1 MNWQF
6 VLKAKPSANT
16 ILVEIITAFDEL
28 YNKIKVADKK
38 SKATGSS
45 IFKKLFK
52 ENPDL
57 DTNFETV
64 KKVYEE
70 KMLSQMLSPE
80 LINENELLK
89 RFSMIK
95 ELVVQKAKR
104 ETPDR
109 SIEYNEKFFQE
120 LFSSKKNPA
129 NIKELLVIYQKKIA
143 DSVPERTRQRYTE
156 ANQENTARIQ
166 SLYKKNQEKPTV
178 EQFRKNEVP
187 NFDYVLV
194 KVIVE
199 GKEKPKK
206 TGWTT
211 DGNALFKVFEENS
224 DKIESEVAKIDNVTE
239 TKVIFSP
246 IRKNFGEKTSLE
258 IETTAKNYNAIE
270 VNQSNIANYLN
281 VIEYLPSVSNLS
293 KLDKQIFAVNVEKIK
308 NVGLFGSKLSNVRQL
323 LREVIISEPQALIAK
338 FSQEQF
344 KNRRK
349 YGQYFLQDKGIPEAE
364 QSTKLD
370 TFLRQYALLKDRDD
384 NQVYASDFEEKP
396 KSEKIIVSQDD
407 FRLYG
412 QFATAYNSFLRR
424 LNEGTVDEDFNE
436 KIGALPFT
444 DLLKQVVDEGREDE
458 TEVVSITQVSN
469 AIKKQLD
476 KTDRS
481 FLNILLIVSFLGYG
495 SRNGDEIFE
504 VIDEYESELKEKR
517 KELRE
522 KNREWRKGGKQ
533 GKKPTLENPPNNE
546 EFNSKLERLFK
557 ENLNAFKEKLFEA
570 VNTLLQGIAQKE
582 DEKYFSIANNNK
594 LISKLVES
602 KLLEE
607 AQ

>member
-6 VLKAKPSANT
+6 VLKARPSPNT
-16 ILVEIITAFDEL
+16 VLVEIVIAFDEL
-28 YNKIKVADKK
+28 YNTLSSGKRGSA
-38 SKATGSS
+38 STGSGV
-45 IFKKLFK
+45 FKKMFR

-64 KKVYEE
+64 SRVYEQYT
-70 KMLSQMLSPE
+70 LSHL
-80 LINENELLK
+80 LVGINEKELLD
-89 RFSMIK
+89 RFSKIK
-95 ELVVQKAKR
+95 ELVTQKAKR
-104 ETPDR
+104 VTPDR
-109 SIEYNEKFFQE
+109 SIEYNEEFFQE

-143 DSVPERTRQRYTE
+143 DSVPERTRRRYTE
-156 ANQENTARIQ
+156 SNQENTARIQ

-211 DGNALFKVFEENS
+211 DENALFKVFEENS
-224 DKIESEVAKIDNVTE
+224 DKIESEVAKIDNVSE

-258 IETTAKNYNAIE
+258 IETTTKNYNAVE
-270 VNQSNIANYLN
+270 VNQANIANYLN
-281 VIEYLPSVSNLS
+281 VIEYLPSISNLS
-293 KLDKQIFAVNVEKIK
+293 KLDKSIFSVNVERIK

-370 TFLRQYALLKDRDD
+370 TFLRQYSLLKGRELSLKDYEKEPRD
-384 NQVYASDFEEKP
+384 
-396 KSEKIIVSQDD
+396 EKIIVPQDD

-412 QFATAYNSFLRR
+412 QFVGSYNSFLKR
-424 LNEGTVDEDFNE
+424 LDEGTIDEDLNE

-444 DLLKQVVDEGREDE
+444 DLLRQVVNDGKEDE
-458 TEVVSITQVSN
+458 TEIVSITQVSN
-469 AIKKQLD
+469 SIKKLLD

-495 SRNGDEIFE
+495 SRNGSEIFK
-504 VIDEYESELKEKR
+504 VIDDYESQFKKLKES
-517 KELRE
+517 RE
-522 KNREWRKGGKQ
+522 KLKAWRRGGKE
-533 GKKPTLENPPNNE
+533 GKKPKLEEAPDNE
-546 EFNSKLERLFK
+546 QFNSKLEKLFN
-557 ENLNAFKEKLFEA
+557 ENLNVFKEKLFEA

-594 LISKLVES
+594 LINKLVES

>member
-6 VLKAKPSANT
+6 VLKARPSPNT
-16 ILVEIITAFDEL
+16 VLVEIVISFDEL
-28 YNKIKVADKK
+28 YNTLSSGKMGSA
-38 SKATGSS
+38 STGSGV
-45 IFKKLFK
+45 FKKMFR

-64 KKVYEE
+64 RKVYGQYSLSHFLGHITE
-70 KMLSQMLSPE
+70 KEFLDRFSKVK
-80 LINENELLK
+80 ELLTQKTK
-89 RFSMIK
+89 R
-95 ELVVQKAKR
+95 
-104 ETPDR
+104 TD
-109 SIEYNEKFFQE
+109 YNEKFFQE

-143 DSVPERTRQRYTE
+143 DSVPQQSRSRYITG
-156 ANQENTARIQ
+156 NQENTARIQ

-194 KVIVE
+194 KVIVG

-224 DKIESEVAKIDNVTE
+224 DKIESEVAKINNVSE

-258 IETTAKNYNAIE
+258 IEATTKNYNAVE
-270 VNQSNIANYLN
+270 VNQANIANYLN

-293 KLDKQIFAVNVEKIK
+293 RLDKQIFAVK
-308 NVGLFGSKLSNVRQL
+308 VGRIENFALFGKKMSNVRQL
-323 LREVIISEPQALIAK
+323 LREVITSEPKALISK

-370 TFLRQYALLKDRDD
+370 TFLRQYSLIKGRELSLEDYEKKPRDK
-384 NQVYASDFEEKP
+384 N
-396 KSEKIIVSQDD
+396 IIVPQDD

-412 QFATAYNSFLRR
+412 EFADGYNR
-424 LNEGTVDEDFNE
+424 LIRNLEQGIVDEDFNE
-436 KIGALPFT
+436 KIGGLPFT
-444 DLLKQVVDEGREDE
+444 DLLRQVVNDGKEGE
-458 TEVVSITQVSN
+458 TEAVSISRVSQ
-469 AIKKQLD
+469 AIAPLLD

-481 FLNILLIVSFLGYG
+481 FLNMLLIVSFLGYG
-495 SRNGDEIFE
+495 SENGDEIFE
-504 VIDEYESELKEKR
+504 VIDAYELKFK
-517 KELRE
+517 KAKKSRE
-522 KNREWRKGGKQ
+522 DIKAWRKGGKK
-533 GKKPTLENPPNNE
+533 GNKPKLEEAPNDE
-546 EFNSKLERLFK
+546 EFNPKLERLFN

-582 DEKYFSIANNNK
+582 EEKYFSIANNNK
-594 LISKLVES
+594 LINKLVES

>member
-45 IFKKLFK
+45 IFKNLFK

-70 KMLSQMLSPE
+70 KMLSQILSPE

-95 ELVVQKAKR
+95 ELVTQKTKR
-104 ETPDR
+104 TD
-109 SIEYNEKFFQE
+109 YNEEFFQE
-120 LFSSKKNPA
+120 LFSSKKNPS

-156 ANQENTARIQ
+156 SNQENTARIQ

-224 DKIESEVAKIDNVTE
+224 DKIESEVAKIDNVSE

-258 IETTAKNYNAIE
+258 IETTTKNYNAVE
-270 VNQSNIANYLN
+270 VNQANIANYLN

-293 KLDKQIFAVNVEKIK
+293 KLDKSIFSVNVERIK

-349 YGQYFLQDKGIPEAE
+349 FGQFFLQNKKIPEVE

-370 TFLRQYALLKDRDD
+370 TFLRQYTLLKDRELSSKD
-384 NQVYASDFEEKP
+384 YEEEP
-396 KSEKIIVSQDD
+396 KDERIIVSQDD
-407 FRLYG
+407 FRM
-412 QFATAYNSFLRR
+412 YNEFKGGYDR
-424 LNEGTVDEDFNE
+424 LMRNLEQGIVDEDFNE
-436 KIGALPFT
+436 KIGGLPFT
-444 DLLKQVVDEGREDE
+444 DLLRQVVNDGKEDE
-458 TEVVSITQVSN
+458 TEIVSITQVSN
-469 AIKKQLD
+469 SIKKLLD

-495 SRNGDEIFE
+495 SRNGSEIFK
-504 VIDEYESELKEKR
+504 VIDDYESQFKKLKES
-517 KELRE
+517 RE
-522 KNREWRKGGKQ
+522 KLKAWRRGGKE
-533 GKKPTLENPPNNE
+533 GKKPKLEKAPDNE
-546 EFNSKLERLFK
+546 QFNSKLEKLFN
-557 ENLNAFKEKLFEA
+557 ENLNVFKEKLFEA
-570 VNTLLQGIAQKE
+570 VNTLLQGIARKE

>member
-1 MNWQF
+1 MTLNWQF

-45 IFKKLFK
+45 ILKNLFK

-80 LINENELLK
+80 LIDENELLK

-95 ELVVQKAKR
+95 ELVTQKAKR
-104 ETPDR
+104 E
-109 SIEYNEKFFQE
+109 IEHNEAFFQE

-143 DSVPERTRQRYTE
+143 DSVPKQTRSDYIK
-156 ANQENTARIQ
+156 NNVENTARIQ
-166 SLYKKNQEKPTV
+166 SLYKKNQKKPTV

-211 DGNALFKVFEENS
+211 DGNALFKVFEEDS
-224 DKIESEVAKIDNVTE
+224 DKIESEVSKIDNVTE

-258 IETTAKNYNAIE
+258 IETTTKNYNAVE
-270 VNQSNIANYLN
+270 VNQANIANYLN

-293 KLDKQIFAVNVEKIK
+293 KLDKSIFSVNVERIK

-349 YGQYFLQDKGIPEAE
+349 FGQFFLQNKKITESE

-370 TFLRQYALLKDRDD
+370 TFLRQYTLLKDRELSSKD
-384 NQVYASDFEEKP
+384 YEEKP
-396 KSEKIIVSQDD
+396 MDEKIIVSQDD
-407 FRLYG
+407 FR
-412 QFATAYNSFLRR
+412 TYNEFKNGYDR
-424 LNEGTVDEDFNE
+424 LMRNVQQGTVDEDFNE

-444 DLLKQVVDEGREDE
+444 DLLKQVVDEGREGE
-458 TEVVSITQVSN
+458 TEIVSITQVSN
-469 AIKKQLD
+469 AIKNLLD

-495 SRNGDEIFE
+495 TGNGDEIFE
-504 VIDEYESELKEKR
+504 LIDDYERELKEKR

-522 KNREWRKGGKQ
+522 KNKKWRKGGKQ
-533 GKKPTLENPPNNE
+533 GEKPTFENPPNNE
-546 EFNSKLERLFK
+546 EINSKLKRLFD
-557 ENLNAFKEKLFEA
+557 ENLSVFKEKLFEA
-570 VNTLLQGIAQKE
+570 VNTLLQGIARKE

>member
-6 VLKAKPSANT
+6 VLKARPSPNT
-16 ILVEIITAFDEL
+16 VLVEIVIAFDEL
-28 YNKIKVADKK
+28 YNTLSSGKRGSA
-38 SKATGSS
+38 STGSGV
-45 IFKKLFK
+45 FKKMFR
-52 ENPDL
+52 ENSDL

-64 KKVYEE
+64 RKVYEQYS
-70 KMLSQMLSPE
+70 LSHL
-80 LINENELLK
+80 LVGINEKELLEK
-89 RFSMIK
+89 FSKIK
-95 ELVVQKAKR
+95 ELVIQKAKR

-109 SIEYNEKFFQE
+109 SIEHNVGFFQK

-143 DSVPERTRQRYTE
+143 DSVPERTRQSYTE
-156 ANQENTARIQ
+156 SNQENTARIQ

-199 GKEKPKK
+199 GKEKPQK

-224 DKIESEVAKIDNVTE
+224 DKIESEVAKIDNVSE

-258 IETTAKNYNAIE
+258 IETTTKNYNAVE
-270 VNQSNIANYLN
+270 VNQANIANYLN

-293 KLDKQIFAVNVEKIK
+293 KLDKSIFSVNVERIK

-370 TFLRQYALLKDRDD
+370 TFLRQYSLLKGRELSLKDYEKEPRD
-384 NQVYASDFEEKP
+384 
-396 KSEKIIVSQDD
+396 EKIIVPQDD

-412 QFATAYNSFLRR
+412 QFVDSYNSFLKR
-424 LNEGTVDEDFNE
+424 LDEGTIDEDFNE
-436 KIGALPFT
+436 KIGGLPFT
-444 DLLKQVVDEGREDE
+444 DLLRQVVNDGKEDE
-458 TEVVSITQVSN
+458 TEIVSITQVSN
-469 AIKKQLD
+469 SIKKLLD

-495 SRNGDEIFE
+495 SRNGSEIFK
-504 VIDEYESELKEKR
+504 VIDDYESQFKKLKES
-517 KELRE
+517 RE
-522 KNREWRKGGKQ
+522 KLKAWRRGGKE
-533 GKKPTLENPPNNE
+533 GKKPKLEKAPDNE
-546 EFNSKLERLFK
+546 QFNSKLEKLFN
-557 ENLNAFKEKLFEA
+557 ENLNVFKEKLFET
-570 VNTLLQGIAQKE
+570 VNTLLQGIARKE

>member
-6 VLKAKPSANT
+6 ILKAKPSANT

-45 IFKKLFK
+45 IFKNLFK

-80 LINENELLK
+80 LINEDELLK

-95 ELVVQKAKR
+95 ELVTQKTKR
-104 ETPDR
+104 TD
-109 SIEYNEKFFQE
+109 YNEEFFQE
-120 LFSSKKNPA
+120 LFSSKKNPT

-156 ANQENTARIQ
+156 TNQENTARIQ

-211 DGNALFKVFEENS
+211 DGNALFKVFEEDS
-224 DKIESEVAKIDNVTE
+224 DKIESEVAKIDKVKE

-258 IETTAKNYNAIE
+258 IETTAKNYNAVEI
-270 VNQSNIANYLN
+270 NQENLANYLDTFRN
-281 VIEYLPSVSNLS
+281 MQSMTDIKPLDKEVFTASAGKVKSKALFGGQKLTSVPKLIENILLLDSVSLLS
-293 KLDKQIFAVNVEKIK
+293 RYIHPQLK
-308 NVGLFGSKLSNVRQL
+308 SRRQ
-323 LREVIISEPQALIAK
+323 
-338 FSQEQF
+338 
-344 KNRRK
+344 
-349 YGQYFLQDKGIPEAE
+349 
-364 QSTKLD
+364 
-370 TFLRQYALLKDRDD
+370 
-384 NQVYASDFEEKP
+384 
-396 KSEKIIVSQDD
+396 
-407 FRLYG
+407 YG
-412 QFATAYNSFLRR
+412 QFFLHGKNIPEKEQDAILTEFVRQYTILEKEVKEGRRESTQLLITDYETGDDEEISENIVVSEGNRTLYNEFSREYKNLLRNIQN
-424 LNEGTVDEDFNE
+424 NEVDEAFNRAIE
-436 KIGALPFT
+436 DSETVFTTALDTIIG
-444 DLLKQVVDEGREDE
+444 KDEEDE
-458 TEVVSITQVSN
+458 YEGVSNPSSITKEVMKLS
-469 AIKKQLD
+469 KS
-476 KTDRS
+476 TEES
-481 FLNILLIVSFLGYG
+481 LNILLKIIPMLRQGVDGNRGFYDKFDDFY
-495 SRNGDEIFE
+495 DE
-504 VIDEYESELKEKR
+504 
-517 KELRE
+517 
-522 KNREWRKGGKQ
+522 
-533 GKKPTLENPPNNE
+533 
-546 EFNSKLERLFK
+546 
-557 ENLNAFKEKLFEA
+557 
-570 VNTLLQGIAQKE
+570 
-582 DEKYFSIANNNK
+582 
-594 LISKLVES
+594 
-602 KLLEE
+602 
-607 AQ
+607 

>member
-6 VLKAKPSANT
+6 ILKAKPSANT

-45 IFKKLFK
+45 IFKNLFK

-80 LINENELLK
+80 LINEDELLK

-95 ELVVQKAKR
+95 ELVTQKTKR
-104 ETPDR
+104 TD
-109 SIEYNEKFFQE
+109 YNEEFFQE
-120 LFSSKKNPA
+120 LFSSKKNPT

-156 ANQENTARIQ
+156 TNQENTARIQ

-211 DGNALFKVFEENS
+211 DGNALFKVFEEDS
-224 DKIESEVAKIDNVTE
+224 DKIESEVAKIDKVKE

-258 IETTAKNYNAIE
+258 IETTAKNYNAVEI
-270 VNQSNIANYLN
+270 NQENLANYLDTFRN
-281 VIEYLPSVSNLS
+281 MQSMTDIKPLDKEVFTASAGKVKSKALFGGQKLTSVPKLIENILLLDSVSLLS
-293 KLDKQIFAVNVEKIK
+293 RYIHPQLK
-308 NVGLFGSKLSNVRQL
+308 SRRQ
-323 LREVIISEPQALIAK
+323 
-338 FSQEQF
+338 
-344 KNRRK
+344 
-349 YGQYFLQDKGIPEAE
+349 
-364 QSTKLD
+364 
-370 TFLRQYALLKDRDD
+370 
-384 NQVYASDFEEKP
+384 
-396 KSEKIIVSQDD
+396 
-407 FRLYG
+407 YG
-412 QFATAYNSFLRR
+412 QFFLHGKNIPEKEQDAILTEFVRQYTILEKEVKEGRRESTQLLITDYETGDDEEISENIVVSEGNRTLYNEFSREYKNLLRNIQN
-424 LNEGTVDEDFNE
+424 NEVDEAFNRAIE
-436 KIGALPFT
+436 DSETVFTTALDTIIG
-444 DLLKQVVDEGREDE
+444 KDEEDE
-458 TEVVSITQVSN
+458 YEGVSNPSSITKEVMKLS
-469 AIKKQLD
+469 KS
-476 KTDRS
+476 TEES
-481 FLNILLIVSFLGYG
+481 LNILLKIIPMLRQGVDGNRDFYDKFDDFY
-495 SRNGDEIFE
+495 DELEEDFESVDDKKYDADFKKIF
-504 VIDEYESELKEKR
+504 YEAHQVFKDAFIKSA
-517 KELRE
+517 
-522 KNREWRKGGKQ
+522 
-533 GKKPTLENPPNNE
+533 NE
-546 EFNSKLERLFK
+546 IM
-557 ENLNAFKEKLFEA
+557 
-570 VNTLLQGIAQKE
+570 QGIAKKE
-582 DEKYFSIANNNK
+582 DEKYFSLANNSK
-594 LISKLVES
+594 FISKLVEN

-607 AQ
+607 A

>member
-6 VLKAKPSANT
+6 ILKAKPSANT

-45 IFKKLFK
+45 IFKNLFK

-95 ELVVQKAKR
+95 ELVTQKTKR
-104 ETPDR
+104 TD
-109 SIEYNEKFFQE
+109 YNEEFFQE
-120 LFSSKKNPA
+120 LFSSKKNPT

-156 ANQENTARIQ
+156 TNQENTARIQ

-211 DGNALFKVFEENS
+211 DGNALFKVFEEDS
-224 DKIESEVAKIDNVTE
+224 DKIESEVAKIDKVKE

-258 IETTAKNYNAIE
+258 IETTAKNYNAVEI
-270 VNQSNIANYLN
+270 NQENLANYLDTFRN
-281 VIEYLPSVSNLS
+281 MQSMTDIKPLDKEVFTASAGKVKSKALFGGQKLTSVPKLIENILLLDSVSLLS
-293 KLDKQIFAVNVEKIK
+293 RYIHPQLK
-308 NVGLFGSKLSNVRQL
+308 SRRQ
-323 LREVIISEPQALIAK
+323 
-338 FSQEQF
+338 
-344 KNRRK
+344 
-349 YGQYFLQDKGIPEAE
+349 
-364 QSTKLD
+364 
-370 TFLRQYALLKDRDD
+370 
-384 NQVYASDFEEKP
+384 
-396 KSEKIIVSQDD
+396 
-407 FRLYG
+407 YG
-412 QFATAYNSFLRR
+412 QFFLHGKNIPEKEQDAILTEFVRQYTILEKEVKEGRRESTQLLITDYETGDDEEISENIVVSEGNRTLYNEFSREYKNLLRNIQN
-424 LNEGTVDEDFNE
+424 NEVDEAFNRAIE
-436 KIGALPFT
+436 DSETVFTTALDTIIG
-444 DLLKQVVDEGREDE
+444 KDEEDE
-458 TEVVSITQVSN
+458 YEGVSNPSSITKEVMKLS
-469 AIKKQLD
+469 KS
-476 KTDRS
+476 TEES
-481 FLNILLIVSFLGYG
+481 LNILLKIIPMLRQGVDGNRDFYDKFDDFY
-495 SRNGDEIFE
+495 DELEEDFESVDDKKYDADFKKIF
-504 VIDEYESELKEKR
+504 YEAHQVFKDAFIKSA
-517 KELRE
+517 
-522 KNREWRKGGKQ
+522 
-533 GKKPTLENPPNNE
+533 NE
-546 EFNSKLERLFK
+546 IM
-557 ENLNAFKEKLFEA
+557 
-570 VNTLLQGIAQKE
+570 QGIAKKE
-582 DEKYFSIANNNK
+582 DEKYFSLANNSK
-594 LISKLVES
+594 FISKLVEN

-607 AQ
+607 A

>member
-1 MNWQF
+1 VKIIGEKEMNWQF
-6 VLKAKPSANT
+6 VLKARPSPNT
-16 ILVEIITAFDEL
+16 VLVEIVIAFDEL
-28 YNKIKVADKK
+28 YNTLSSGKMGSA
-38 SKATGSS
+38 STGSGV
-45 IFKKLFK
+45 FKKMFR

-64 KKVYEE
+64 RKVYGQYSLSHFLEHITE
-70 KMLSQMLSPE
+70 KEFLDRFSKVK
-80 LINENELLK
+80 ELLTQKTK
-89 RFSMIK
+89 R
-95 ELVVQKAKR
+95 
-104 ETPDR
+104 TD
-109 SIEYNEKFFQE
+109 YNEKFFQE
-120 LFSSKKNPA
+120 LFSSKKKPA

-143 DSVPERTRQRYTE
+143 DSVPKQTRSDYIK
-156 ANQENTARIQ
+156 NNVENTARIQ

-211 DGNALFKVFEENS
+211 DGNALLKVFEENS
-224 DKIESEVAKIDNVTE
+224 DKIESEVAKIDNVSE

-258 IETTAKNYNAIE
+258 IETTAKNYNAVE
-270 VNQSNIANYLN
+270 VNQANIANYLN

-323 LREVIISEPQALIAK
+323 LREVITSEPQALIAK

-349 YGQYFLQDKGIPEAE
+349 FGQYFLQDKGIPEAE

-370 TFLRQYALLKDRDD
+370 TFLRQYTLLKDRELSSKD
-384 NQVYASDFEEKP
+384 YEEKP
-396 KSEKIIVSQDD
+396 MDEKIIVSQDD
-407 FRLYG
+407 FR
-412 QFATAYNSFLRR
+412 TYNEFKNGYDR
-424 LNEGTVDEDFNE
+424 LMRNVQQGTVDEDFNE

-469 AIKKQLD
+469 AIKTLLD

-495 SRNGDEIFE
+495 SRNGSEIFK
-504 VIDEYESELKEKR
+504 VIDDYESEMKKKR

-522 KNREWRKGGKQ
+522 RTKKWRQGGKQ
-533 GKKPTLENPPNNE
+533 GKKPVAENPPNK
-546 EFNSKLERLFK
+546 EFNSKLEKLFI